1 MESTL
6 DKINPYLWILL
17 DETSGRQDIYVRT
30 VALDSSKA
38 KNSSVWFNFKDGSG
52 CLKRYFAKE
61 GVHIP
66 LISEVGGFFAGII
79 TFNPHLSSHWTTHY
93 IYLFNNKGECSL
105 GLAMSSPYEHEL
117 SRLLKDVEG
126 NLSAIESEEEEEYYE
141 DEEDYEDDEES

>member
-6 DKINPYLWILL
+6 DKINPCLWILL
-17 DETSGRQDIYVRT
+17 DETSRRRDIYVRT
-30 VALDSSKA
+30 VPLNSPEAR
-38 KNSSVWFNFKDGSG
+38 NSSLWLNFKDGSG

-66 LISEVGGFFAGII
+66 LISEVGGFIANVL
-79 TFNPHLSSHWTTHY
+79 TFNHHLSSHWTTHY

-117 SRLLKDVEG
+117 SRWLKDIEG
-126 NLSAIESEEEEEYYE
+126 NLSAIEEEEYEDEEEYYE
-141 DEEDYEDDEES
+141 DEDEKEI